1 MLQVHQSG
9 HTGEQPYN
17 CSLCTKSFA
26 YLNDLNRYLKLRKDR
41 KLKMFNQV
49 RIYKKIAQ
57 ERPFSVECIYILF
70 QFCVHS
76 SFTTQ
81 CFVFLQIKKKKPK
94 QYTTFPAHQ
103 NGGRM
108 EYNWCRTAGAAAA
121 ARRNFWP
128 YRQAGEY
135 CGPNVGGAFI
145 PTGRVR
151 QFIGI
156 KLAPMRQIFSIEL
169 ANNSEKS

>member
-26 YLNDLNRYLKLRKDR
+26 YLNDLNRYLKLRKER

-49 RIYKKIAQ
+49 RIYKKIVQ

-81 CFVFLQIKKKKPK
+81 CFVFLQIKRRTKAVYFLHIKMAEGWN
-94 QYTTFPAHQ
+94 TT
-103 NGGRM
+103 
-108 EYNWCRTAGAAAA
+108 GAEQQEQQQQ
-121 ARRNFWP
+121 P
-128 YRQAGEY
+128 E
-135 CGPNVGGAFI
+135 
-145 PTGRVR
+145 
-151 QFIGI
+151 GI
-156 KLAPMRQIFSIEL
+156 FDLIDKLENIVDQM
-169 ANNSEKS
+169 

>member
-26 YLNDLNRYLKLRKDR
+26 YLNDLNRYLKLRKER

-49 RIYKKIAQ
+49 RIYQKIAQ
-57 ERPFSVECIYILF
+57 ERPFSVECICILF

-81 CFVFLQIKKKKPK
+81 CFVFLQIKRRTKAVYFLHIKMAEGWN
-94 QYTTFPAHQ
+94 TT
-103 NGGRM
+103 
-108 EYNWCRTAGAAAA
+108 GAEQQEQQQQ
-121 ARRNFWP
+121 P
-128 YRQAGEY
+128 E
-135 CGPNVGGAFI
+135 
-145 PTGRVR
+145 
-151 QFIGI
+151 GI
-156 KLAPMRQIFSIEL
+156 FDLIDKLENIVDQM
-169 ANNSEKS
+169 

>member
-26 YLNDLNRYLKLRKDR
+26 YLNDLNRYLKLRKER

-49 RIYKKIAQ
+49 RIYQKIAQ

-76 SFTTQ
+76 FFTTQ
-81 CFVFLQIKKKKPK
+81 CFVFLQIKRRTKAVHFLHIKMAEGWN
-94 QYTTFPAHQ
+94 TT
-103 NGGRM
+103 
-108 EYNWCRTAGAAAA
+108 GAEQQEQQQQ
-121 ARRNFWP
+121 P
-128 YRQAGEY
+128 E
-135 CGPNVGGAFI
+135 
-145 PTGRVR
+145 
-151 QFIGI
+151 GI
-156 KLAPMRQIFSIEL
+156 FDLIDKLENIVDQM
-169 ANNSEKS
+169 

>member
-17 CSLCTKSFA
+17 CSLTKSFA
-26 YLNDLNRYLKLRKDR
+26 YLNDLNRYLKLRKER

-49 RIYKKIAQ
+49 RIYQKIAQ

-81 CFVFLQIKKKKPK
+81 CFVFLQIKRRTKAVYFLHIKMAEGWN
-94 QYTTFPAHQ
+94 TT
-103 NGGRM
+103 
-108 EYNWCRTAGAAAA
+108 GAEQQEQQQQ
-121 ARRNFWP
+121 P
-128 YRQAGEY
+128 E
-135 CGPNVGGAFI
+135 
-145 PTGRVR
+145 
-151 QFIGI
+151 GI
-156 KLAPMRQIFSIEL
+156 FDLIDKLENIVDQM
-169 ANNSEKS
+169 